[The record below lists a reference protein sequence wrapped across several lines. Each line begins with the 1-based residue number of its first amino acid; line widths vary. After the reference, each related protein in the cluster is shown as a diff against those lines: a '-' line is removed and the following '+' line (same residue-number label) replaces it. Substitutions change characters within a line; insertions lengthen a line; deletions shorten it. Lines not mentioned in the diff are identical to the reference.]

1 MTNNDVIKEVV
12 NDNSVVKEGFDVLKE
27 SRLMG
32 KDSNEL
38 VEKLEGLEELVE
50 KDDIEDSGIVGI
62 SEAEELKK
70 ELDDLKAE
78 YNELDSMYND
88 VCRDLENAEEQIEVM
103 QNEFDK
109 DEIKSDVMVAIAT
122 HLTRDGLLTPE
133 LEEWL
138 DNFGRFYLDEV

>member
-12 NDNSVVKEGFDVLKE
+12 SDNSIVEEGFDVLKE

-133 LEEWL
+133 LEE
-138 DNFGRFYLDEV
+138 